1 MKNFRTPDLFNRG
14 PSALA
19 RLTFYC
25 ALALACI
32 VVDYR
37 FHQLDAFRKA
47 VSIIIYPMQEIANIP
62 GWLINTVEE
71 ALDSQH
77 NLQAENETLRQRL
90 LQQADTVQQSKALQS
105 QIDTLNQ
112 LLNLRQ
118 QRPSPGI
125 VAEIIAVAHNP
136 FVQKIVIRASGDGD
150 IRAGSPVISVEGLV
164 GQVTTVNPFNDEVT
178 LITDKNQALPVMVL
192 RNGLRAMAF
201 GNGEPGTLSLP
212 YVPVG
217 SDIQAGDVLVSSGID
232 GVYPA
237 GLSVATIKSVERDS
251 VSAFAHVQCVPTAA
265 VFSHRYVLVLDGA
278 PAPEGNLP
286 SLDQPTEIPGS
297 AHALRKPKK
306 P

>member
-1 MKNFRTPDLFNRG
+1 MKDFRTPDLFSRG

-19 RLTFYC
+19 RLAFYC
-25 ALALACI
+25 VLAVACI

-47 VSIIIYPMQEIANIP
+47 VSIVIYPMQEIASIP
-62 GWLINTVEE
+62 GWLISSAEE
-71 ALDSQH
+71 ALNSQH

-90 LQQADTVQQSKALQS
+90 LQQAGRVQQSRALQS
-105 QIDTLNQ
+105 QMDTLSQ

-118 QRPSPGI
+118 QQPATGI

-136 FVQKIVIRASGDGD
+136 FVQKIVIRANAEDD

-192 RNGLRAMAF
+192 RNGLRVMAF

-212 YVPVG
+212 YLPVG
-217 SDIQAGDVLVSSGID
+217 SDIQAGDQLVTSGID
-232 GVYPA
+232 GTYPA
-237 GLSVATIKSVERDS
+237 GLSVATIKNVERDS

-265 VFSHRYVLVLDGA
+265 VFSHRYVLVLNSA
-278 PAPEGNLP
+278 QAPEDNLP
-286 SLDQPTEIPGS
+286 SLDQPAEAPGS
-297 AHALRKPKK
+297 ARAPRKPKK